1 MENRRNLY
9 RILHV
14 QPDAP
19 DEIIQSSYRTLM
31 MKLRRHPDLG
41 GDHYTATLINEAYAV
56 LSDPAKRAAYDD
68 AWRSDGGQREQGPD
82 TVTPQP
88 PPEPPAEARPA
99 PAPPFAT
106 ACPFCGA
113 AHGFAGRIHATA
125 TCTTC
130 NSPLAPAVLERLD
143 SGQRAVSRVPRRGG
157 LSYFTG
163 WPGQGPYQGETRDL
177 SLHGLRFVAN
187 AALPVAKVIKVECEA
202 LVGLVRVVACTECD
216 ERDWRWL
223 IRAEFLTVRF
233 RRARGGFFATRA

>member
-19 DEIIQSSYRTLM
+19 EEIIQSSYRTLM

-56 LSDPAKRAAYDD
+56 LSDPAKRAAYDE
-68 AWRSDGGQREQGPD
+68 AWRSVADQPS
-82 TVTPQP
+82 PQP
-88 PPEPPAEARPA
+88 EA
-99 PAPPFAT
+99 APPLPP

-113 AHGFAGRIHATA
+113 AHGFGGRIHATA

-130 NSPLAPAVLERLD
+130 NSPLAPAVRDRLD
-143 SGQRAVSRVPRRGG
+143 TGQRAVSRVPRRIG
-157 LSYFTG
+157 LTYFTG
-163 WPGQGPYQGETRDL
+163 WPGQGPFPGETRDL
-177 SLHGLRFVAN
+177 SLHGLQFATN
-187 AALPVAKVIKVECEA
+187 GALPIGKVVKVDCEA
-202 LVGLVRVVACTECD
+202 LVALARVVACTD
-216 ERDWRWL
+216 NDQRDWRWL
-223 IRAEFLTVRF
+223 IRAEYVTVRF